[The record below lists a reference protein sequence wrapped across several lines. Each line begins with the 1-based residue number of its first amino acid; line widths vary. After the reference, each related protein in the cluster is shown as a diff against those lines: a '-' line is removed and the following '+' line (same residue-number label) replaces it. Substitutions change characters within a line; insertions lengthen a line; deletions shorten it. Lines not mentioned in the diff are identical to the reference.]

1 MSDIIYK
8 SADFLKADDIL
19 GFIEGNLAIDAQCH
33 MDTWTREQMQDN
45 VNKRSAL
52 IAARRIVLDT
62 GEKIL
67 REGK

>member
-8 SADFLKADDIL
+8 SADFLKVDDIL
-19 GFIEGNLAIDAQCH
+19 TFIEGNLAIDAQCH

-67 REGK
+67 REGT